1 MWTAANTE
9 LIYGYLWDLKLEHAE
24 KQENGYLVVLGDG
37 MFLYKNLLHSRNLSG
52 GIWQAD
58 LAFFRCLSSS
68 IVCIH
73 WRSSLCLHG

>member
-37 MFLYKNLLHSRNLSG
+37 MFLYKNLLQSRNLSG
-52 GIWQAD
+52 GIWQVD

-73 WRSSLCLHG
+73 WQSSLCLHG

>member
-37 MFLYKNLLHSRNLSG
+37 MFLYKNLLQSRNLSG
-52 GIWQAD
+52 GIWQVD

>member
-9 LIYGYLWDLKLEHAE
+9 LIYGYLWDLKLEPAE
-24 KQENGYLVVLGDG
+24 KQENGYLVVLEDG

-52 GIWQAD
+52 GIWQVD
-58 LAFFRCLSSS
+58 LSFFYYLSSS

-73 WRSSLCLHG
+73 WWSSLCPHR